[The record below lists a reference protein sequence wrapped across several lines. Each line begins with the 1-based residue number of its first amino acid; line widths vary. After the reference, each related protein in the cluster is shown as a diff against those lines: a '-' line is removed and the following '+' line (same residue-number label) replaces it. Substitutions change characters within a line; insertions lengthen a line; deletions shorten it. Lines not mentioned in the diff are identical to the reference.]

1 MWAALRFAVLCVGLA
16 WAIPVFAMGL
26 QWVCV
31 GVPFFAL
38 LSCGVPLGFPWVC
51 GWVCSGRGL
60 LWRITCNGFA
70 MGLAWGWAVLLMF
83 SDGFVLG
90 LLWFDALLYINLN
103 GLLELMCFAMKA
115 LPVHGNIGWLRQW
128 WLGHFRVV
136 IGRTG
141 LQLEVAQPTHMMLRS
156 QSSFLDRFLTQ
167 ICGYDVRRP
176 PVKARGCLFC

>member
-1 MWAALRFAVLCVGLA
+1 MGCLAFCGTLCGFGLGHPSFCNGFAVGLRGGPIFCA
-16 WAIPVFAMGL
+16 TFVWGSP
-26 QWVCV
+26 
-31 GVPFFAL
+31 
-38 LSCGVPLGFPWVC
+38 GVPLGLWL
-51 GWVCSGRGL
+51 GLGGRGL